1 MDHPLS
7 HLLQE
12 LTDRG
17 FTRAGLREPDLHR
30 YASELLFDFTHVDRL
45 YRIRDA
51 RGRRLED
58 VGEMLLEGDLRH
70 RAQSLERERTVRK
83 HIGDFTLFFTGMFP
97 EHVKSDRRWWRLDR
111 FVDWIEAGRESYRCV
126 AAFDIGPH
134 AHEAPLFRKMAD
146 HFDFMVVGLNFV
158 REDLVRM
165 QNDRFDIARR
175 MMDDPPVH

>member
-1 MDHPLS
+1 MDHPLA
-7 HLLQE
+7 HLLHE

-17 FTRAGLREPDLHR
+17 FARVGLREPDLPR
-30 YASELLFDFTHVDRL
+30 YVSELLLEFTHVDRL
-45 YRIRDA
+45 YCIRDA

-70 RAQSLERERTVRK
+70 RARSIERERSVRK

-97 EHVKSDRRWWRLDR
+97 EHVESNRRWWRLDR
-111 FVDWIEAGRESYRCV
+111 FVDWIEAGRESYRIV
-126 AAFDIGPH
+126 GAFDMGPH
-134 AHEAPLFRKMAD
+134 AREAPLFRKLAD

-165 QNDRFDIARR
+165 RDDRFAVARSLI
-175 MMDDPPVH
+175 DPPPVN